1 MKILNMIILTHEL
14 INVLHCYSSKVIY
27 GPNSGE
33 KCFKK
38 FLKV

>member
-1 MKILNMIILTHEL
+1 MIILTREL

-33 KCFKK
+33 KCFRKTLR
-38 FLKV
+38 F